1 VTRHVYTYSAVTG
14 VEKRGV
20 VNASADAV
28 TVAVGIS
35 GEVVRRSEL
44 DSPSARYFT
53 DPFAAIQA
61 FIVKAEA
68 ALADAARRKHHK
80 DWRAALADAQK
91 RLEGLSVN
99 DKDKQWQERYAITSR
114 NGKIWSRSEVVKRAI
129 DRAHGLL
136 SGSHTRGV
144 IRTVIE
150 PVIDDDT
157 FMRPRTG
164 MVPARVVDD
173 AAFEALYKLSP
184 KPGVKP

>member
-1 VTRHVYTYSAVTG
+1 MTRHVYTYSAVTG

-20 VNASADAV
+20 LRASADAV

-35 GEVVRRSEL
+35 GEVVRRAEL
-44 DSPSARYFT
+44 DAPSARYFT

-61 FIVKAEA
+61 FIGKAEA

-80 DWRAALADAQK
+80 GWRAALADAQK
-91 RLEGLSVN
+91 RLEGLSVT

-129 DRAHGLL
+129 DKAHGLL
-136 SGSHTRGV
+136 SGSHSRSV
-144 IRTVIE
+144 IRLTVE
-150 PVIDDDT
+150 AVIDDEA

-164 MVPARVVDD
+164 MVPARVVEDS
-173 AAFEALYKLSP
+173 AFETLYKLAP
-184 KPGVKP
+184 KSEKKP